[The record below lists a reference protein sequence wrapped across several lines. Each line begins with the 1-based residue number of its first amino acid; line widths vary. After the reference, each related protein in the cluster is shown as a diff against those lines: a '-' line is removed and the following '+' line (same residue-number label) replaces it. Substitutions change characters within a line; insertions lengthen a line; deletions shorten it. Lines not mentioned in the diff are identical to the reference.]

1 MKSMAFEFQFSEPE
15 AQDSIVIR
23 TRSAAQDLPQVLGKA
38 YDALMTYMSEA
49 GIEASGAPFVGYFNM
64 DMQDLDIE
72 VGFPVAVPALGKG
85 EIKHG
90 TIPAGKQLS
99 CLYKGPYSQI
109 EPAYNAIMDYAA
121 ANNYT
126 WTGTCYEFYL
136 NDPVDTP
143 ENELLT
149 KIVLFLK

>member
-1 MKSMAFEFQFSEPE
+1 MTFEFDFSEQE
-15 AQDSIVIR
+15 AQNIIAIR

-38 YDALMTYMSEA
+38 FGTLLNYINEMGVQAT
-49 GIEASGAPFVGYFNM
+49 GAPFVGYFNM

-72 VGFPVAVPALGKG
+72 VGFPVAEPLAEKG
-85 EIKHG
+85 EIKPG

-121 ANNYT
+121 ANNYA
-126 WTGTCYEFYL
+126 WTGACYEFYL
-136 NDPVDTP
+136 NDPADTP
-143 ENELLT
+143 ESELLT
-149 KIVLFLK
+149 KIVMLIK